1 MKGNLLINISSDFYA
16 FVSGALISIPMSLL
30 LEIGTYY
37 KLYWFWIGLTLSI
50 VSSFLCFK
58 FANTVNRIQKQYAI
72 EKEFAESDDKRK
84 DILNNIIKK
93 DKKNIIIISVFLLIS
108 FLISMFCIAYVQFI

>member
-1 MKGNLLINISSDFYA
+1 MKNNLLINISSDFYA
-16 FVSGALISIPMSLL
+16 FVSGALISIPMSLV

-37 KLYWFWIGLTLSI
+37 NFYLFWIGLVLSI
-50 VSSFLCFK
+50 VSSFLCFM
-58 FANTVNRIQKQYAI
+58 FANIVNRIQKQYAI

-93 DKKNIIIISVFLLIS
+93 DKKSIVLISIFLLIS
-108 FLISMFCIAYVQFI
+108 FLFSMFCIAYIQFI